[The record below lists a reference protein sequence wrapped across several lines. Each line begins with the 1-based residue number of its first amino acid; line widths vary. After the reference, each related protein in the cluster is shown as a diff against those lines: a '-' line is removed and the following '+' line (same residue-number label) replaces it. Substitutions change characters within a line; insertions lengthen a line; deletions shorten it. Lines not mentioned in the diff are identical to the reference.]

1 MKKGM
6 IVLLTML
13 CALGF
18 SGCGNQTTAE
28 QSSSAETV
36 VTTTDAP
43 VTTTAATT
51 TKHGFDVIKNI
62 KVTTTATEEAPE
74 MNLDQTETIHGFS
87 FLCDSNWS
95 HQENDIYQYWY
106 QSDGGFIMVMAQQQ
120 EVNISDL
127 SGYEKTAYVESFLSS
142 AYNAAISSADSSSD
156 YQEIEIDGQLAFVFD
171 ATIKSMVSHNIFIL
185 QENYAYCISFTT
197 ELYGKKTIL
206 SDYVDE
212 IVDSI
217 QFSPATTESTTVTTE
232 QPEPTTTVATTL
244 PPATEVPTQAPTIAP
259 DANSSGQT
267 VIITENGKKYHKKV
281 HGDWTIIG
289 EIPESQAVAQGYEPC
304 KTCYK

>member
-1 MKKGM
+1 MKKGI

-13 CALGF
+13 CALGL

-28 QSSSAETV
+28 QNSSTETV

-62 KVTTTATEEAPE
+62 KVTTVTKEVPE
-74 MNLDQTETIHGFS
+74 VNLDQTETVHGFS

-95 HQENDIYQYWY
+95 HQEKDIYQYWY
-106 QSDGGFIMVMAQQQ
+106 QSDGGFIMVMALQQ
-120 EVNISDL
+120 EVNFSDL
-127 SGYEKTAYVESFLSS
+127 SGDAKTAYVESFLSS

-197 ELYGKKTIL
+197 ELYGEKTIL

>member
-62 KVTTTATEEAPE
+62 KVTTTAMEEAPE

-95 HQENDIYQYWY
+95 HQENDIYQY
-106 QSDGGFIMVMAQQQ
+106 
-120 EVNISDL
+120 
-127 SGYEKTAYVESFLSS
+127 
-142 AYNAAISSADSSSD
+142 
-156 YQEIEIDGQLAFVFD
+156 
-171 ATIKSMVSHNIFIL
+171 
-185 QENYAYCISFTT
+185 
-197 ELYGKKTIL
+197 
-206 SDYVDE
+206 
-212 IVDSI
+212 
-217 QFSPATTESTTVTTE
+217 
-232 QPEPTTTVATTL
+232 
-244 PPATEVPTQAPTIAP
+244 
-259 DANSSGQT
+259 
-267 VIITENGKKYHKKV
+267 
-281 HGDWTIIG
+281 
-289 EIPESQAVAQGYEPC
+289 
-304 KTCYK
+304 

>member
-13 CALGF
+13 CALGL

-62 KVTTTATEEAPE
+62 KVTTTAMEEAPE

-142 AYNAAISSADSSSD
+142 AYNESISSADSSSD
-156 YQEIEIDGQLAFVFD
+156 YQEIEIDGQPAIVFD
-171 ATIKSMVSHNIFIL
+171 VTIKSVAFHNIIIL

-197 ELYGKKTIL
+197 ELYGEKTIL

>member
-1 MKKGM
+1 MKKGI

-13 CALGF
+13 CALGL

-28 QSSSAETV
+28 QSSSTEIAVTTDAPVTTTAATTTKHGFDVIKNIKITTTATKEVPEVNLDQAETV

-62 KVTTTATEEAPE
+62 KITTTATEEAPE
-74 MNLDQTETIHGFS
+74 VNLDQTETVHGFS
-87 FLCDSNWS
+87 FLCNSNWS
-95 HQENDIYQYWY
+95 HQENDICQYWY
-106 QSDGGFIMVMAQQQ
+106 QSDGGFIIVIAQQQ

-142 AYNAAISSADSSSD
+142 AYNASIASSD
-156 YQEIEIDGQLAFVFD
+156 YEEIEIDGQPAIVFD
-171 ATIKSMVSHNIFIL
+171 TTIKSVVSHNIIIL
-185 QENYAYCISFTT
+185 QEDYAYCISFTT
-197 ELYGKKTIL
+197 ELYGEKTIL

-217 QFSPATTESTTVTTE
+217 ELSSDTTD
-232 QPEPTTTVATTL
+232 
-244 PPATEVPTQAPTIAP
+244 TI
-259 DANSSGQT
+259 
-267 VIITENGKKYHKKV
+267 E
-281 HGDWTIIG
+281 
-289 EIPESQAVAQGYEPC
+289 
-304 KTCYK
+304 